1 MAATLGRV
9 GISRGQMQHWQVE
22 LSKTAAM
29 AALLAG
35 NAGWWQLQALLSA
48 LSAQA
53 AAGAK
58 PCLLPLMQVRADARA
73 CGQGGRKCML
83 HE

>member
-1 MAATLGRV
+1 MDTGVCA

-53 AAGAK
+53 AAGVK
-58 PCLLPLMQVRADARA
+58 PCLLPLMQVRCAHACVCDAPV
-73 CGQGGRKCML
+73 
-83 HE
+83 